1 MHNVLEGMR
10 VVEGSAFVAAPS
22 GGMTLAQL
30 GADVIRFDPIGGGL
44 DHRRWP
50 LTPEGT
56 SLYWAGLNKGKRSL
70 QVDVRSAAGRE
81 LVADLIC
88 APGPEAGI
96 FLTNFPAGGWMSYEA
111 LQARRADLIMLS
123 ITGNHDGTTAVDY
136 TVNCAMGYPAV
147 TGFGTDPAE
156 AEGDRDRPVNH
167 VLPAWDVICGQTAA
181 LGLLAA
187 ERHRSRTGEG
197 RLVTLALSDV
207 ALGVVT
213 ALGHVAE
220 AQVLGTERARIG
232 NDLYGALGRDFR
244 CADGRR
250 VIAVAISP
258 KQWRAL
264 CAACDMTGAMAALA
278 AETGLDL
285 ARSEGDRF
293 VARDRIFAAVEDWC
307 AARTL
312 AEVAETFDR
321 HGVCWGPYRTFGQ
334 LTAEDPRCSPANPLF
349 APAAHPGIGTVLE
362 ARSPLR
368 FAGLDLDDP
377 APAPRLGQHTD
388 EILGEC
394 LGLSATEIGRLHDAG
409 VVAGPGEEH
418 P

>member
-1 MHNVLEGMR
+1 MHNVLTGLR

-30 GADVIRFDPIGGGL
+30 GADVIRFDPIGGGI

-50 LTPEGT
+50 VTEDDT

-70 QVDVRSAAGRE
+70 QVDVRSPAGRE
-81 LVADLIC
+81 LLTDLIC
-88 APGPEAGI
+88 APGPGAGI
-96 FLTNFPAGGWMSYEA
+96 FLTNFPATGWMAYET
-111 LQARRADLIMLS
+111 LRARRDDLIMLA

-136 TVNCAMGYPAV
+136 TVNCAVGYPMV
-147 TGFGTDPAE
+147 TGHASVSADDEERGAD
-156 AEGDRDRPVNH
+156 DRPVNH
-167 VLPAWDVICGQTAA
+167 VLPAWDLLCGQTAA

-187 ERHRSRTGEG
+187 ERHRNRTGEG
-197 RLVTLALSDV
+197 QLVTLALSDV
-207 ALGVVT
+207 ALGAVT

-220 AQVLGTERARIG
+220 AQILGTERPRLG
-232 NDLYGALGRDFR
+232 NDLYGALGRDFG

-258 KQWRAL
+258 KQWQAL
-264 CAACDMTGAMAALA
+264 CSACEMTEAMAALE

-285 ARSEGDRF
+285 ARHEGDRYM
-293 VARDRIFAAVEDWC
+293 ARLCIFDAIEDWC
-307 AARTL
+307 RRRTL
-312 AEVAETFDR
+312 AEVAEAFDR
-321 HGVCWGPYRTFGQ
+321 HGVCWGPYQTFRQ
-334 LTAEDPRCSPANPLF
+334 LVEDDPRCSPANPLF
-349 APAAHPGIGTVLE
+349 APVAHPGVGTVLD

-368 FAGLDLDDP
+368 FGGLALDDP

-394 LGLSATEIGRLHDAG
+394 LGLSGTEIGRLHNSC
-409 VVAGPGEEH
+409 VVAGPEE
-418 P
+418 